1 MAHSN
6 DDFLMRMCREAADD
20 LASGKKSWR
29 EIETNTLF
37 LACVGMVINNLKHSI
52 TRPLWFFAGTA
63 FTGLVAWGISTWLG
77 G

>member
-1 MAHSN
+1 MGHSN

-37 LACVGMVINNLKHSI
+37 LACVGMVMNHLGSRIVK
-52 TRPLWFFAGTA
+52 PLWFAAGTVFAGVV
-63 FTGLVAWGISTWLG
+63 GYLVTKVLG

>member
-1 MAHSN
+1 MSRSN

-37 LACVGMVINNLKHSI
+37 LACIGMVVNHLTHKIA
-52 TRPLWFFAGTA
+52 RPLWFFA
-63 FTGLVAWGISTWLG
+63 
-77 G
+77 

>member
-1 MAHSN
+1 MGQGN
-6 DDFLMRMCREAADD
+6 DFFTKMCKEAMEE
-20 LASGKKSWR
+20 LASGGKTWR

-37 LACVGMVINNLKHSI
+37 LACVGMVLNHLTHKI

-63 FTGLVAWGISTWLG
+63 FAAVVGWLVSLGLG